1 MILYINSEDLCWDK
15 LCQKTERVLINI
27 WRPTLSRAMG
37 CKNIESKFPLLS
49 AIVACHSTM
58 EHEIQS
64 LNILKVTFL
73 CKNFKY

>member
-1 MILYINSEDLCWDK
+1 MSKNGK
-15 LCQKTERVLINI
+15 VLINI

-37 CKNIESKFPLLS
+37 CKNIESKFPLLK